1 MNNDEALSLLEDWV
15 VENRGQGLCSRQKE
29 IFRRSWEGQEYD
41 DMEILGN
48 STDYIK
54 KILGPQLWKLL
65 SEVIGEPVT
74 KKTLRIVIEP
84 ALKVRCAN
92 STH

>member
-1 MNNDEALSLLEDWV
+1 
-15 VENRGQGLCSRQKE
+15 
-29 IFRRSWEGQEYD
+29 
-41 DMEILGN
+41 MEILGN
-48 STDYIK
+48 HADYIK

-84 ALKVRCAN
+84 ALKVQSRQQHSLKPLQRKIWSDDAPG
-92 STH
+92 TLGFLRA